1 MKCLICLKEDLE
13 NYCDNSFLNLPVFYC
28 KSCFVHVSGNSED
41 MMRNNC
47 KEIYQKKFW
56 GNNNLWDAK
65 KIIENDY
72 QDNDSKSKKRT
83 WKSQYAYCK
92 EFLDKDG
99 EILEVGAGQGQA
111 SYWFEQAGYNI
122 TAIEPDP
129 NNAKLI
135 NNKLRNGKCISCDAE
150 NISLGKKFSIV
161 WVSHVLEHMVSPQNF
176 IDNINKHLIDNGILF
191 IEVPNCE
198 NKKVLK
204 TSIEKVPHTFHYSMR
219 SLQIIMERNNFC
231 IKKSD
236 YFKPASKIDGIQNR
250 LFRKSH
256 PYYPRI
262 TSNSIDGKYFRIIA
276 QKKN

>member
-1 MKCLICLKEDLE
+1 
-13 NYCDNSFLNLPVFYC
+13 
-28 KSCFVHVSGNSED
+28 

-219 SLQIIMERNNFC
+219 SLQIIMERNNFY

>member
-1 MKCLICLKEDLE
+1 L
-13 NYCDNSFLNLPVFYC
+13 
-28 KSCFVHVSGNSED
+28 VHVSGNSEA

-92 EFLDKDG
+92 EFLDKGG